1 MAELNFNKFII
12 TEFISE
18 GFKIKVLIA
27 VKAFIIKTLE
37 IVQFIIKITVVATFI
52 KALSALTVTVIRVEF
67 KIIIKV
73 FIE

>member
-37 IVQFIIKITVVATFI
+37 IV
-52 KALSALTVTVIRVEF
+52 
-67 KIIIKV
+67 
-73 FIE
+73 